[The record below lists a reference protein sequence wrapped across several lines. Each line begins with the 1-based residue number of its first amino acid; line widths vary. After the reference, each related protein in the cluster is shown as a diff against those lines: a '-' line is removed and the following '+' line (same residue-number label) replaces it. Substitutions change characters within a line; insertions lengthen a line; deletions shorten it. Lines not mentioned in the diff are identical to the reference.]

1 MKPKIDY
8 SVYLVTDRNLMSTE
22 TLELAVE
29 QAILGGC
36 TLVQLREKELPT
48 NEFYNLACSIK
59 RLTDK
64 YDVPLIINDR
74 IDIALAVDA
83 DGVHIGVDDMPIAV
97 AREMI
102 GKNKILG
109 VSARTVKEAV
119 IAESY
124 GADYIGVGAMFATTT
139 KNNAVLV
146 TRDELINIRASTTL
160 PIVVIGGI
168 SKERIS
174 YFDGIDIDGL
184 SVVSAII
191 AAKNIK
197 DETQKLKQLFAARR
211 SADNRLRF
219 DGIECAIFDLDG
231 TLFNSNDLWEKID
244 IEFLSKR
251 GYNVPADYIV
261 KVSALNF
268 REAALYTKKLF
279 NLPETTTELINEW
292 RNMALYEYKHNIPL
306 KPCAK
311 DYLLAL
317 KKQGLRLGIATSLP
331 PSLFIPALKNNEI
344 YDLFDCCCT
353 AENSERGKEYPDFF
367 NATICEM
374 QSVPERCIF
383 FEDVLSAIKSIKQTG
398 AKACAVYDYYS
409 REDIPEILS
418 VADCLIMSFSKAPL
432 LYGKK

>member
-8 SVYLVTDRNLMSTE
+8 SIYLVTDRNLMSAE

-59 RLTDK
+59 RITDK
-64 YDVPLIINDR
+64 YGVPLIINDR

-83 DGVHIGVDDMPIAV
+83 DGVHIGADDMPIAV
-97 AREMI
+97 ARKML
-102 GKNKILG
+102 GDNKILG
-109 VSARTVKEAV
+109 VSARTVQEAV

-124 GADYIGVGAMFATTT
+124 GADYIGVGAMFATAT
-139 KNNAVLV
+139 KDNAVLV
-146 TRDELINIRASTTL
+146 TRDELIKIRASSTL

-168 SKERIS
+168 NKERIS

-197 DETQKLKQLFAARR
+197 DETQTLKRLFAARR
-211 SADNRLRF
+211 STDNRLKF
-219 DGIECAIFDLDG
+219 DGIECVIFDLDG

-268 REAALYTKKLF
+268 REAALYTKNLF
-279 NLPETTTELINEW
+279 NLPETTAELISEW
-292 RNMALYEYKHNIPL
+292 RNMAQYEYEHNIPL
-306 KPCAK
+306 KPYAK

-331 PSLFIPALKNNEI
+331 PSLFIPALKNNGI
-344 YDLFDCCCT
+344 YDLFDCYCT

-367 NATICEM
+367 NATIQELH
-374 QSVPERCIF
+374 SVPERCIF
-383 FEDVLSAIKSIKQTG
+383 FDDILSAMKSIKKAG
-398 AKACAVYDYYS
+398 AKVCAVYDYYS
-409 REDIPEILS
+409 RNDIPKILS
-418 VADCLIMSFSKAPL
+418 VADCLIMAFNKAPL
-432 LYGKK
+432 LYGNK